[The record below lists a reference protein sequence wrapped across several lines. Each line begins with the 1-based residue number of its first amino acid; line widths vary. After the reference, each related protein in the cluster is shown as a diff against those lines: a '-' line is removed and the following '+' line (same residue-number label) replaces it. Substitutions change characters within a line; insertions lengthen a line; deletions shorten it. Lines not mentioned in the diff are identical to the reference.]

1 MYVFFLARAS
11 GHFYTMGNDNAS
23 VQPVLTLADKEL
35 VEQMI
40 STFWIL
46 FKTETGG
53 VLPPGAFPPSRQG
66 PVRATRERH
75 VTVHSWCGWHHLSD
89 RGEPCPY
96 DFDSLRFRR
105 FVLLEAM
112 GPALSLRFRRS
123 VLLEAMGRPHL
134 QLMRKGVQKREK
146 GRWISRG

>member
-53 VLPPGAFPPSRQG
+53 VLPARSLRRD
-66 PVRATRERH
+66 RA
-75 VTVHSWCGWHHLSD
+75 G
-89 RGEPCPY
+89 PCPR
-96 DFDSLRFRR
+96 DGGTHAIR
-105 FVLLEAM
+105 
-112 GPALSLRFRRS
+112 RRS
-123 VLLEAMGRPHL
+123 LPYRAGA
-134 QLMRKGVQKREK
+134 GDIEK
-146 GRWISRG
+146 GQVVHRFSFLLTSQFEVDPQAR